1 MIDSNYESSSGE
13 EDEDGEEE
21 YVEKIEFTEWFPPD
35 RWARKNIVI
44 YDTTYSIF
52 ISETDDYFNF
62 FYLIGGRLMKR

>member
-35 RWARKNIVI
+35 RWARKIEYCV
-44 YDTTYSIF
+44 TQCFYSF
-52 ISETDDYFNF
+52 LLSNETNDYFNSS
-62 FYLIGGRLMKR
+62 IW

>member
-35 RWARKNIVI
+35 RWARRNRIS
-44 YDTTYSIF
+44 YDTVYAISVLLSNEIDNNFNSSIW
-52 ISETDDYFNF
+52 
-62 FYLIGGRLMKR
+62 